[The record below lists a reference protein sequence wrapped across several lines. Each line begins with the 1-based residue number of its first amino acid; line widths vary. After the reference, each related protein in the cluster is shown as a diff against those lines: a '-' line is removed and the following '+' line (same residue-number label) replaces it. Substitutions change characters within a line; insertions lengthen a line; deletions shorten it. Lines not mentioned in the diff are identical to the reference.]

1 MNKDTIGMIVLRLVI
16 AILFLI
22 TYLYIEKLEQIGCE
36 CAEHPNKNFVK
47 NFSLFGV
54 VYSIVG
60 IIMSFTGS
68 VNQTLS
74 LILAG
79 IETVFLIVVG
89 FYFYFTIDYIRYL
102 INEKCKCS
110 EDLRREL
117 IMWGSII
124 ELLCI
129 VVVFLVAMVI
139 PVVSNATLTAV
150 ESIPETKKGISK
162 ALNDPVGSL
171 VDIKVHTT
179 KGIKDVAK
187 STKKIM
193 KSANTGILN
202 RRS

>member
-68 VNQTLS
+68 VNKTLS

-79 IETVFLIVVG
+79 IETVFLFVVG

-139 PVVSNATLTAV
+139 PVVSNATFTAV

-179 KGIKDVAK
+179 KGIKDIAK

-193 KSANTGILN
+193 KSANSGILN

>member
-1 MNKDTIGMIVLRLVI
+1 
-16 AILFLI
+16 
-22 TYLYIEKLEQIGCE
+22 
-36 CAEHPNKNFVK
+36 
-47 NFSLFGV
+47 
-54 VYSIVG
+54 
-60 IIMSFTGS
+60 MSFTGS
-68 VNQTLS
+68 VNKTLS

-79 IETVFLIVVG
+79 IETVFLFVVG

>member
-68 VNQTLS
+68 VNKTLS

-79 IETVFLIVVG
+79 IETVFLFVVG

>member
-68 VNQTLS
+68 VNKTLS

-79 IETVFLIVVG
+79 IETVFLFVVG

-150 ESIPETKKGISK
+150 ESIHETKKGISK

>member
-68 VNQTLS
+68 VNKTLS

-79 IETVFLIVVG
+79 IETVFLFVVG

-193 KSANTGILN
+193 KSANSGILN